1 MSKMKR
7 ALVISAATHLTI
19 LIVLWQVSLTLS
31 RPVTRGY
38 PRLMTARLVV
48 KPAAGVSKQATPE
61 PSAAVEAT
69 PKPEPPSK
77 SVAETKQPAKV
88 VVPAKPEKKTAPSP
102 KQNAPG
108 SSGASGNAA
117 KSAGAGGSGVS
128 GGNVM
133 KIDAEEFPFP
143 YYLVQVQNLIE
154 RNWQAPF
161 SGQGQRAT
169 TVYFK
174 ISRSGEVEDVKIE
187 QSSGNALFDQAAMRA
202 VYYASPLPPLPA
214 DSGLQSLGV
223 HFDFVAY

>member
-1 MSKMKR
+1 
-7 ALVISAATHLTI
+7 
-19 LIVLWQVSLTLS
+19 
-31 RPVTRGY
+31 
-38 PRLMTARLVV
+38 MTAKLVM
-48 KPAAGVSKQATPE
+48 KPAARTSMQAAQG
-61 PSAAVEAT
+61 PSAAVEAA
-69 PKPEPPSK
+69 PKPEPPPK
-77 SVAETKQPAKV
+77 PAAETKQPAKV
-88 VVPAKPEKKTAPSP
+88 VVPAKPEKKTSPAPP
-102 KQNAPG
+102 KSAPT
-108 SSGASGNAA
+108 SSGAAGNST
-117 KSAGAGGSGVS
+117 KSANTGGSGVS

-154 RNWQAPF
+154 RNWRAPF

-187 QSSGNALFDQAAMRA
+187 QTSGNALFDQAAMRA

-214 DSGLQSLGV
+214 GSGLQSLGV

>member
-1 MSKMKR
+1 MKR
-7 ALVISAATHLTI
+7 ALVISAVAHLAI

-38 PRLMTARLVV
+38 PRLMTARLVA
-48 KPAAGVSKQATPE
+48 KPAAAVASQPPSESPAAEESKPA
-61 PSAAVEAT
+61 
-69 PKPEPPSK
+69 PEPPPTP
-77 SVAETKQPAKV
+77 VAEKKQPAKV
-88 VVPAKPEKKTAPSP
+88 VVPAKPEKKTSPAPKPSTP
-102 KQNAPG
+102 A
-108 SSGASGNAA
+108 SSGTAGNSA
-117 KSAGAGGSGVS
+117 KSAGAGSGNVSS

-143 YYLVQVQNLIE
+143 YYLVSVQNQIE
-154 RNWQAPF
+154 RNWRAPF

-187 QSSGNALFDQAAMRA
+187 TTSGNVLFDQAAMRA

-214 DSGLQSLGV
+214 ASGLQNLGV

>member
-1 MSKMKR
+1 MKR
-7 ALVISAATHLTI
+7 ALIISAAAHLTV

-38 PRLMTARLVV
+38 PRLMTAKLVV
-48 KPAAGVSKQATPE
+48 KPAASASKQVTSA
-61 PSAAVEAT
+61 PSAVAEAA

-77 SVAETKQPAKV
+77 PVVEKKQPAQV
-88 VVPAKPEKKTAPSP
+88 VVPAKPEKKTPPAPQTSAP
-102 KQNAPG
+102 TSSGTTSNSAQSANAG
-108 SSGASGNAA
+108 SSN
-117 KSAGAGGSGVS
+117 VS

-143 YYLVQVQNLIE
+143 YYLVSVQNQIE
-154 RNWQAPF
+154 RNWRAPF

-214 DSGLQSLGV
+214 GSGLQSLGV

>member
-1 MSKMKR
+1 MKR
-7 ALVISAATHLTI
+7 AIIISAAAHLTI

-38 PRLMTARLVV
+38 PRLMTAKLVV
-48 KPAAGVSKQATPE
+48 KPAAVTSRQATPE
-61 PSAAVEAT
+61 PAAAVEAT
-69 PKPEPPSK
+69 PKPEPPPEP
-77 SVAETKQPAKV
+77 VAETQQPAKV
-88 VVPAKPEKKTAPSP
+88 VVPAKPEKKTPPAPKPSVP
-102 KQNAPG
+102 TSSGTAGNSTKSANAG
-108 SSGASGNAA
+108 GSGASG
-117 KSAGAGGSGVS
+117 

-143 YYLVQVQNLIE
+143 YYLVQVQNKIE
-154 RNWQAPF
+154 QQWHAP
-161 SGQGQRAT
+161 SRQEQRAT

-214 DSGLQSLGV
+214 GSGLQSLGV

>member
-1 MSKMKR
+1 MKR
-7 ALVISAATHLTI
+7 ALVISAAVHLTV

-38 PRLMTARLVV
+38 PRLMTAKLVV
-48 KPAAGVSKQATPE
+48 KPAASASMQATPE
-61 PSAAVEAT
+61 PSAAVEAA
-69 PKPEPPSK
+69 PKPEPPPK
-77 SVAETKQPAKV
+77 PVAETKQPAKV
-88 VVPAKPEKKTAPSP
+88 VVPAKPEKKTSPAP

-108 SSGASGNAA
+108 SSGTSGNAA
-117 KSAGAGGSGVS
+117 QSVGAGGSGAS
-128 GGNVM
+128 GGGNVM

-143 YYLVQVQNLIE
+143 YYLVSVQNQIE
-154 RNWQAPF
+154 RNWRAPF

-187 QSSGNALFDQAAMRA
+187 QSSGNTLFDQAAMRA

>member
-1 MSKMKR
+1 MS
-7 ALVISAATHLTI
+7 
-19 LIVLWQVSLTLS
+19 
-31 RPVTRGY
+31 G
-38 PRLMTARLVV
+38 
-48 KPAAGVSKQATPE
+48 
-61 PSAAVEAT
+61 
-69 PKPEPPSK
+69 
-77 SVAETKQPAKV
+77 
-88 VVPAKPEKKTAPSP
+88 
-102 KQNAPG
+102 
-108 SSGASGNAA
+108 
-117 KSAGAGGSGVS
+117 

-154 RNWQAPF
+154 RNWRAPF

-214 DSGLQSLGV
+214 DSGLQNLGV
-223 HFDFVAY
+223 HFDFVAH

>member
-1 MSKMKR
+1 MKR
-7 ALVISAATHLTI
+7 ALIISAAAHLTI
-19 LIVLWQVSLTLS
+19 LIVLWQASLTLS

-38 PRLMTARLVV
+38 PRLMTAKLVV
-48 KPAAGVSKQATPE
+48 KPAVAASSQPKSESP
-61 PSAAVEAT
+61 AAVESKLASEPP
-69 PKPEPPSK
+69 PKPI
-77 SVAETKQPAKV
+77 VETKQPAKV
-88 VVPAKPEKKTAPSP
+88 VVPAKPEKKTPPVSKP
-102 KQNAPG
+102 NTPT
-108 SSGASGNAA
+108 SSGTAGNST
-117 KSAGAGGSGVS
+117 KSAGTGSAGVS
-128 GGNVM
+128 GGGNVM

-154 RNWQAPF
+154 RNWRAPF

-214 DSGLQSLGV
+214 GSGLQSLGV